1 MTKGVDSQ
9 ENEAEFRELLKTIE
23 KKGKRAFETARKAIL
38 EEKILSTTVREA
50 LDYYSANLWF
60 DVHHA
65 GFLSL
70 ACEAVGGR
78 LDRTALVGAAM
89 ILLRA
94 GIDIH
99 DDIIDNQKTKAG
111 KLTIYRKYGPEIAIL
126 SGNALLFKGFALMN
140 DAVTPFS
147 RQKREKVVDLAK
159 NAFFE
164 IGDAVAGELE
174 LRDSANVLP
183 KDYYNRV
190 VRRKA
195 VGVEVHIKIGAILGN
210 GTCEEIDQLSQF
222 GRVLG
227 IVAAVRDELIDTYE
241 PAELQDRVRNEVA
254 PLTLLYALEDAQ
266 TKEKINR
273 LLRKKKLSETD
284 VQEILELMFESEGY
298 QRFKKDLEALVKDSI
313 LGISHLKETKAK
325 NTLRLLISIL
335 MKDL

>member
-1 MTKGVDSQ
+1 MTKRVDSQ
-9 ENEAEFRELLKTIE
+9 ENEAEFREPLKIIE
-23 KKGKRAFETARKAIL
+23 EKGKTAFEVARKAIL
-38 EEKILSTTVREA
+38 GEKIFSRTVREA
-50 LDYYSANLWF
+50 LDYYSTNLWF

-78 LDRTALVGAAM
+78 PDRTTLVGAAM

-111 KLTIYRKYGPEIAIL
+111 RLTVYGKYGPEMAIL

-140 DAVTPFS
+140 DGVAPFS
-147 RQKREKVVDLAK
+147 EQKREKVVDLAK

-195 VGVEVHIKIGAILGN
+195 VGIEAHIKIGAILGN

-222 GRVLG
+222 GRALG
-227 IVAAVRDELIDTYE
+227 IVAAVRDELIDAYE
-241 PAELQDRVRNEVA
+241 PAELQDRMRSEVA
-254 PLTLLYALEDAQ
+254 PLTLLYALEDVQ

-273 LLRKKKLSETD
+273 LLKKEKLSETD
-284 VQEILELMFESEGY
+284 LQVILELMFESAGY
-298 QRFKKDLEALVKDSI
+298 QSFKKDLEASVRDSI

-325 NTLRLLISIL
+325 NTFLHLIPIL